1 MGNKHGTSYRPVT
14 VPPPRDGAAEAPV
27 KVETPPPP
35 AAESAVEAGPAGVKV
50 KVVRGTW
57 YVQPSTGTRIEAGEE
72 KVLAN
77 DGWLAGQIEAR
88 LLARV
93 K

>member
-14 VPPPRDGAAEAPV
+14 VPPPRDVAAEALA
-27 KVETPPPP
+27 KVETPPAAPVES
-35 AAESAVEAGPAGVKV
+35 AAEAVPVGVKV
-50 KVVRGTW
+50 KVVAGTW
-57 YVQPSTGTRIEAGEE
+57 YVQPSTGTRIDVGEE